1 MEEQTMFYLIL
12 SAQVEDVA
20 QQFAQR
26 LSGLHTVSQVLQ
38 LALHIFTAFLA
49 VVIVTR
55 CGRSLLRGKLEQEV
69 WGFFCL
75 PDGTQLNLIHWEN
88 TIGRAKGCDVVLN
101 YPSISRSH
109 GVITRDDSGQ
119 WTVFTLNHKN
129 PVYCNGEVV
138 TESRPLNEGDELTL
152 GGLAMTF
159 FPSTQEEEQ
168 RQAAR
173 RTRPGKTISPTLTL
187 VQVTLFQLILVG
199 QLLFTVEA
207 EYRKALV
214 LSFALLCGAMWGLY
228 FVYRAGRRTGYEVET
243 LAFFLTTLSLEM
255 TATKFPATLLKQM
268 GAVFVGLVLFFA
280 LSLSL
285 RSLDFAKKLR
295 WPMAGGAAALL
306 AFNIVFGAK
315 LFGARNW
322 VSVGPISF
330 QPSELVK
337 IVFVIAGAATLDRL
351 FSRRNLVGTI
361 VFSAYCVG
369 CLALMSDFGTAL
381 IFFVAFL
388 VIAFLRTG
396 DLPSVAMVTA
406 AAAFACVIIVKFKP
420 YIVRRFSVWRHVW
433 EDTAN
438 LGYQQTRTMSA
449 MASGGLFGTGAGQGW
464 LKKVAASTT
473 DLVFGAVAEELGLI
487 VALCAVASILIF
499 AFFAV
504 KSAAKARSSFY
515 VICANAV
522 AAMFVTQSML
532 NVFGSTD
539 LLPLTGVT
547 LPFVSTGGSSMMS
560 CWALLAYIK
569 AADTRQNSSFAVRL
583 PKRKKKKKKSP
594 PQPAPQEEPEDQE
607 DTSSWSVQRSRSLF
621 DTKGDASQ
629 PRRVQPEFQIDFSDE
644 LDDDY
649 SDFDELDD
657 EEEDDL

>member
-1 MEEQTMFYLIL
+1 MEITMNYLTITGQIGD
-12 SAQVEDVA
+12 AAGKIYE
-20 QQFAQR
+20 R
-26 LSGLHTVSQVLQ
+26 LSGLQSVTQVLQ
-38 LALHIFTAFLA
+38 LILHIFVAFLA
-49 VVIVTR
+49 VVIVAR
-55 CGRSLLRGKLEQEV
+55 CGRSLLRGKIEQEI

-88 TIGRAKGCDVVLN
+88 TIGRARGCDVVLN
-101 YPSISRSH
+101 YPTISRSH
-109 GVITRDDSGQ
+109 AAITRDDSGK
-119 WTVFTLNHKN
+119 WTLFPLSSKN
-129 PVYCNGEVV
+129 PVYRNGKEV
-138 TESRPLNEGDELTL
+138 TQATPLNEGDEVTL
-152 GGLAMTF
+152 GGLAMSF
-159 FPSTQEEEQ
+159 FPSTPEEERQ
-168 RQAAR
+168 QAAR
-173 RTRPGKTISPTLTL
+173 RTRPGRAISPTQTL
-187 VQVTLFQLILVG
+187 VLVTLFQVLVAG
-199 QLLFTVEA
+199 ELLFAME
-207 EYRKALV
+207 EYRKVMLF
-214 LSFALLCGAMWGLY
+214 SFALLCGAMWGMY
-228 FVYRAGRRTGYEVET
+228 FIYRAGRRTGYEVET
-243 LAFFLTTLSLEM
+243 LAFFLTTMSLEM
-255 TATKFPATLLKQM
+255 TATKLPTTLLKQTATVLM
-268 GAVFVGLVLFFA
+268 GIVIFFVLA
-280 LSLSL
+280 LAL
-285 RSLDFAKKLR
+285 RSLDLAKKLR

-306 AFNIVFGAK
+306 AFNVLFGAR

-322 VSVGPISF
+322 VAIGPIQF
-330 QPSELVK
+330 QPSEMVK

-351 FSRRNLVGTI
+351 FSRRNLIGTI

-406 AAAFACVIIVKFKP
+406 AAAFACLIIVKYKP

-433 EDTAN
+433 EDPSN

-473 DLVFGAVAEELGLI
+473 DLVFGAISEELGLI
-487 VALCAVASILIF
+487 VALCAVAAIVIF
-499 AFFAV
+499 ALFAV

-569 AADTRQNSSFAVRL
+569 AADTRQNSSFAVRV
-583 PKRKKKKKKSP
+583 PKRRKKKPSAPMP
-594 PQPAPQEEPEDQE
+594 PMDEPEEEDPQEAQWEEHRGRSIYDLEETPAPVPQQ
-607 DTSSWSVQRSRSLF
+607 T
-621 DTKGDASQ
+621 
-629 PRRVQPEFQIDFSDE
+629 FQIDFEDDLDE
-644 LDDDY
+644 DYDDY
-649 SDFDELDD
+649 DEESYDD
-657 EEEDDL
+657 EEEDQ

>member
-1 MEEQTMFYLIL
+1 MEITMNYLTITGQIGD
-12 SAQVEDVA
+12 AAGKIYE
-20 QQFAQR
+20 R
-26 LSGLHTVSQVLQ
+26 LSGLQSVTQVLQ
-38 LALHIFTAFLA
+38 LILHIFVAFLA
-49 VVIVTR
+49 VVIVAR
-55 CGRSLLRGKLEQEV
+55 CGRSLLRGKIEQEI

-88 TIGRAKGCDVVLN
+88 TIGRARGCDVVLN
-101 YPSISRSH
+101 YPTISRSH
-109 GVITRDDSGQ
+109 AAITRDDSGK
-119 WTVFTLNHKN
+119 WTLFPLSSKN
-129 PVYCNGEVV
+129 PVYRNGKEV
-138 TESRPLNEGDELTL
+138 TQATPLNEGDEVTL
-152 GGLAMTF
+152 GGLAMSF
-159 FPSTQEEEQ
+159 FPSTPEEERQ
-168 RQAAR
+168 QAAR
-173 RTRPGKTISPTLTL
+173 RTRPGRAISPTQTL
-187 VQVTLFQLILVG
+187 VLVTLFQVLVAG
-199 QLLFTVEA
+199 ELLFAME
-207 EYRKALV
+207 EYRKVMLF
-214 LSFALLCGAMWGLY
+214 SFALLCGAMWGMY
-228 FVYRAGRRTGYEVET
+228 FIYRAGRRTGYEVET
-243 LAFFLTTLSLEM
+243 LAFFLTTMSLEM
-255 TATKFPATLLKQM
+255 TATKLPTTLLKQTATVLM
-268 GAVFVGLVLFFA
+268 GIVIFFVLA
-280 LSLSL
+280 LAL
-285 RSLDFAKKLR
+285 RSLDLAKKLR

-306 AFNIVFGAK
+306 AFNVLFGAR

-322 VSVGPISF
+322 VAIGPIQF
-330 QPSELVK
+330 QPSEMVK

-351 FSRRNLVGTI
+351 FSRRNLIGTI

-406 AAAFACVIIVKFKP
+406 AAAFACLIIVKYKP

-433 EDTAN
+433 EDPSN

-473 DLVFGAVAEELGLI
+473 DLVFGAISEELGLI
-487 VALCAVASILIF
+487 VALCAVAAIVIF
-499 AFFAV
+499 ALFAV

-569 AADTRQNSSFAVRL
+569 AADTRQNSSFAVRV
-583 PKRKKKKKKSP
+583 PKRRKKKPSAPMP
-594 PQPAPQEEPEDQE
+594 PMDEPEEEDPQEAQWEEHRGRSIYDLEETPAPAPQQ
-607 DTSSWSVQRSRSLF
+607 T
-621 DTKGDASQ
+621 
-629 PRRVQPEFQIDFSDE
+629 FQIDFEDDLDE
-644 LDDDY
+644 DYDDY
-649 SDFDELDD
+649 DEESYDD
-657 EEEDDL
+657 EEEDQ